1 MDPFGVTASPFGS
14 VPAGISAPA
23 VLVAR
28 AIGTTPDGPTTYA
41 VVPSGV
47 MAIPV
52 GDSRVGNGVPAV
64 CVATSIGVTLFE
76 SSLVMYAVAPFGV
89 MAMADGPSPA
99 LMGVPG
105 VLVARA
111 IGVTMSSPP
120 VGANAAPESGVMA
133 TAIGS
138 APVGIGAPAVLVT
151 ALIGVTLLLC
161 VLATYTV
168 HARPADWDATGD
180 GSTPTPEAATS
191 SAPPSRRARCSRHRH
206 ADLPVPN
213 TQFECADDAARP

>member
-1 MDPFGVTASPFGS
+1 
-14 VPAGISAPA
+14 
-23 VLVAR
+23 
-28 AIGTTPDGPTTYA
+28 
-41 VVPSGV
+41 
-47 MAIPV
+47 
-52 GDSRVGNGVPAV
+52 
-64 CVATSIGVTLFE
+64 
-76 SSLVMYAVAPFGV
+76 MYAVAPFGV

-138 APVGIGAPAVLVT
+138 APVGIGAPAVLVA

-161 VLATYTV
+161 VSATYTV
-168 HARPADWDATGD
+168 HARP
-180 GSTPTPEAATS
+180 
-191 SAPPSRRARCSRHRH
+191 
-206 ADLPVPN
+206 PV
-213 TQFECADDAARP
+213 